1 MSLPLRGTLI
11 QGNQSLFGIKTELQ
25 FGRLRLT
32 GLVAQQNSEREQI
45 TLEGGS
51 QLQEF
56 EVRAN
61 EYDENRHFF
70 LSHYNRDVFE
80 ESLENLPQIKTLFR
94 IEKIQVWI
102 TNDRREFNN
111 VREIVAIADLGE
123 PSRNRMTASTQAIQ
137 PPLSPRYRDLTGTHG
152 LPDNNA
158 NPIYSLLQANP
169 RTELVDKV
177 VSELRL
183 PPFAFQQ
190 ARDFE
195 KVTARQLSPTEYT
208 YHPELGFVSININVN
223 PDQVLGVAY
232 QYSYK
237 DSTYQVGQ
245 FADDVPQTGDSIQNQ
260 KILFVK
266 MLKSTTQRVD
276 VPAWDLMMK
285 NVYSIGAFNVNQQDF
300 KLDIYYEEPAGGEKR
315 FLPDT
320 DIKGKP
326 LLSVFNLDNLNTQ
339 GDPQPDGVFDF
350 VPGVTINP
358 QNGRVMFPVLEPF
371 GSSLA
376 RQLPSQ
382 LDSAR
387 YVYQQL
393 YDSTKIRAIEAAYLN
408 RFVLRGSYKSSVS
421 NEISLGAFNIPPGS
435 VRVTAGGQQLE
446 EGRDYEIDYNIG
458 RVRILNDALLA
469 SGAPIR
475 VSFEDNTLFG
485 FQRKTMLG
493 LRADYTVNKN
503 LTIGGTYLHLF
514 ERPFTPKVNIGDDP
528 INNRIYGFDIN
539 YSKEVPWVT
548 RMVDK
553 LPLLQTKEPSN
564 LAFMAETAILKP
576 GHARAINEDSD
587 EDRGGVVYID
597 DFEGSV
603 SAIPL
608 HIQPNQW
615 VMSSVPQNDERN
627 SNPFFPESAE
637 ENTVLSGVNRAQL
650 NWYRIDDAVRGTD
663 VENPYTRRI
672 PTKEVFRNF
681 SNPSLN
687 PLLNTLQTLDL
698 TYYPNL
704 RGSFNFDVP
713 MGTPYS
719 AGLNADGTLKNPET
733 RWAGIMRA
741 INTNDFQA
749 ANVEFIEFW
758 LLSPFLDPDGSG
770 NAIPNPTDYEGEI
783 YFNLGNISEDI
794 LRDSRKFF
802 ENGLPDPTSENP
814 ESTVIETQWGRVPI
828 TPQITTSFDADPARR
843 AAQDVGLDGLNDE
856 QEKEFFADYL
866 QQIQQGV
873 LSGPIRDSIFADPSF
888 DNYVYYNDRNA
899 YGEDPDVLKRYF
911 RYNNTQGNTPSAS
924 EASGNNTVT
933 FGRTQPDME
942 DINNDLTLNETE
954 SYFQYR
960 VPLKWAGNRG
970 IDMRSEFVTDSVMD
984 SGQKRIWYRFKIPL
998 DLPSDNPNFRRV
1010 GGIQDFRAIRF
1021 IRMYVKGFE
1030 AQTTFRFAR
1039 LHLVRNQWRRY
1050 LLPDGPTGLQGPV
1063 EEGDA
1068 LFDVND
1074 VNIEENTSR
1083 QPFGYILPPGITRER
1098 AIGVNQNAQQNE
1110 AALSLNVCNLRD
1122 GQEKSI
1128 YKLVD
1133 LDLRLYKGLK
1143 MFVHA
1148 EAKPNDPQLQDG
1160 DLSVFIRIGSDF
1172 SRNYYEYEIPLKL
1185 SDLENILP
1193 YNHPDYPRSVW
1204 PEENDFDINF
1214 EIFKTLKLLRNNS
1227 GVDVGA
1233 LYPLAGFA
1241 DPLKPGVKV
1250 RIKGN
1255 PNLGDVKGVMIG
1267 IRNPAND
1274 NQPHCAE
1281 IWVNEMRVFGLD
1293 ERGGGAALARLD
1305 LTLADLGNLSV
1316 SGAYSSIGFGALD
1329 QQLQDRAR
1337 ENVTSI
1343 DMSTNLE
1350 LGKFLP
1356 QNWGVHVPFYAQV
1369 SKTVSTPQFDP
1380 YDLDLTLPEKL
1391 DNAPINTRDSIRNQ
1405 AQDIMSIR
1413 SINFTN
1419 VRKEP
1424 AKRDRTPMP
1433 WDISNFGV
1441 SYSRAVTER
1450 RDPIIES
1457 DKLTRHQGSLDYG
1470 FSRKVTYISPIKK
1483 LIKKDIKAIQLL
1495 TEFNFNPLPNSFSF
1509 STLMDRQLNQT
1520 QYRFTGGDPQYT
1532 TFFNKRWTWDRSYN
1546 LQWDLTK
1553 SLKFNFNAVNFAVID
1568 EPDGLIDTEAERQIV
1583 WNNIQNFGRNKNY
1596 NHNFSLNYTLPFKL
1610 IPVLDWVN
1618 VRATYA
1624 ASYSWNAAALNTI
1637 ELGNVIQNT
1646 QSRTVNADLD
1656 FEKLYNKWSFLKQVN
1671 TKSRV
1676 APSRSGPGG
1685 NDPSSSGGNDTGGG
1699 KSKSKGGGG
1708 GNSSAMDGGKGKDG
1722 GNAPASVEDRESGAS
1737 GRPSRGGGGTEKESA
1752 GSSSKEKK
1760 KGELSPGLKAII
1772 RPFLLVRKA
1781 RASFSENFGTVV
1793 PGFLP
1798 ETKFLGLGNNLTA
1811 PGWNFVAG
1819 GQPNIRTEDYYSQS
1833 DWLHQNWNWIS
1844 GDQLLNQPVTQDYSQ
1859 VLDGQ
1864 LSIEPF
1870 SDFRIDITASRN
1882 YSNFHS
1888 EFFRRD
1894 TILGTGLDRFQ
1905 QEFEHLIPKDV
1916 GSFTISYFSLNTMF
1930 VDRVAD
1936 LVGLFSQFEDN
1947 RVIVANRL
1955 GTGIHPDSTQA
1966 IEGYPYGYGRV
1977 QQSVLIPAFLAAY
1990 TGQNANDV
1998 PVSSDYT
2005 QVMKSTL
2012 PRLNWNLTY
2021 NGLSKLP
2028 MFKDILSNFSLRH
2041 GYKSTL
2047 TVNAFQTD
2055 LLYSTYNPGKLN
2067 PETGDYFSRFEIPSI
2082 VISEQFSPLIGID
2095 IRTKNNISLRMDVK
2109 KTRNL
2114 QLSFL
2119 DNGLNETK
2127 TSEYVVGFG
2136 YRMKEVQLPFL
2147 KKLQTSGKKD
2157 QPLTPSSGGRQ
2168 SQGRG
2173 GASGPRNNGD
2183 LDFSFDFSLRD
2194 DVTTRYLLDQPVNE
2208 PTRGTRA
2215 VSISPAAEYQVN
2227 KQLALRLFFDYRRT
2241 VPKISQS
2248 FPITNTSAGIV
2259 VRFTLN

>member
-1 MSLPLRGTLI
+1 M
-11 QGNQSLFGIKTELQ
+11 
-25 FGRLRLT
+25 
-32 GLVAQQNSEREQI
+32 
-45 TLEGGS
+45 
-51 QLQEF
+51 
-56 EVRAN
+56 
-61 EYDENRHFF
+61 
-70 LSHYNRDVFE
+70 
-80 ESLENLPQIKTLFR
+80 
-94 IEKIQVWI
+94 
-102 TNDRREFNN
+102 
-111 VREIVAIADLGE
+111 
-123 PSRNRMTASTQAIQ
+123 
-137 PPLSPRYRDLTGTHG
+137 
-152 LPDNNA
+152 
-158 NPIYSLLQANP
+158 
-169 RTELVDKV
+169 
-177 VSELRL
+177 
-183 PPFAFQQ
+183 
-190 ARDFE
+190 
-195 KVTARQLSPTEYT
+195 PTT
-208 YHPELGFVSININVN
+208 C
-223 PDQVLGVAY
+223 
-232 QYSYK
+232 
-237 DSTYQVGQ
+237 
-245 FADDVPQTGDSIQNQ
+245 
-260 KILFVK
+260 
-266 MLKSTTQRVD
+266 
-276 VPAWDLMMK
+276 
-285 NVYSIGAFNVNQQDF
+285 
-300 KLDIYYEEPAGGEKR
+300 
-315 FLPDT
+315 
-320 DIKGKP
+320 
-326 LLSVFNLDNLNTQ
+326 
-339 GDPQPDGVFDF
+339 
-350 VPGVTINP
+350 
-358 QNGRVMFPVLEPF
+358 
-371 GSSLA
+371 
-376 RQLPSQ
+376 
-382 LDSAR
+382 
-387 YVYQQL
+387 
-393 YDSTKIRAIEAAYLN
+393 
-408 RFVLRGSYKSSVS
+408 
-421 NEISLGAFNIPPGS
+421 
-435 VRVTAGGQQLE
+435 
-446 EGRDYEIDYNIG
+446 
-458 RVRILNDALLA
+458 
-469 SGAPIR
+469 
-475 VSFEDNTLFG
+475 
-485 FQRKTMLG
+485 
-493 LRADYTVNKN
+493 NK
-503 LTIGGTYLHLF
+503 F
-514 ERPFTPKVNIGDDP
+514 
-528 INNRIYGFDIN
+528 
-539 YSKEVPWVT
+539 SK
-548 RMVDK
+548 
-553 LPLLQTKEPSN
+553 
-564 LAFMAETAILKP
+564 
-576 GHARAINEDSD
+576 
-587 EDRGGVVYID
+587 
-597 DFEGSV
+597 
-603 SAIPL
+603 
-608 HIQPNQW
+608 
-615 VMSSVPQNDERN
+615 
-627 SNPFFPESAE
+627 
-637 ENTVLSGVNRAQL
+637 
-650 NWYRIDDAVRGTD
+650 
-663 VENPYTRRI
+663 
-672 PTKEVFRNF
+672 
-681 SNPSLN
+681 
-687 PLLNTLQTLDL
+687 
-698 TYYPNL
+698 
-704 RGSFNFDVP
+704 
-713 MGTPYS
+713 
-719 AGLNADGTLKNPET
+719 
-733 RWAGIMRA
+733 
-741 INTNDFQA
+741 
-749 ANVEFIEFW
+749 
-758 LLSPFLDPDGSG
+758 
-770 NAIPNPTDYEGEI
+770 
-783 YFNLGNISEDI
+783 
-794 LRDSRKFF
+794 
-802 ENGLPDPTSENP
+802 
-814 ESTVIETQWGRVPI
+814 
-828 TPQITTSFDADPARR
+828 
-843 AAQDVGLDGLNDE
+843 
-856 QEKEFFADYL
+856 
-866 QQIQQGV
+866 GV

-942 DINNDLTLNETE
+942 DLNNDLTLNETE

-960 VPLKWAGNRG
+960 VPIKWDGNRG

-1039 LHLVRNQWRRY
+1039 LDLVRNQWRRY

-1281 IWVNEMRVFGLD
+1281 VWVNEMRVFGLD

-1470 FSRKVTYISPIKK
+1470 FSRKVTYISPVKK

-1737 GRPSRGGGGTEKESA
+1737 GRPSRGGGGTEQESA